1 MKFNYPSLLKA
12 ALITIAVSVF
22 GYGTTHAQKRILIF
36 TKTAGYH
43 HASIPVGVDAI
54 MKLGKENSFLV
65 DTTSDA
71 AKIVESNLK
80 KYSALVFLS
89 TTGSLLNNVEQAD
102 LERYI
107 QAGGGF
113 VGIHAAADAEYD
125 WHWYGRMVGAYFLSH
140 PAQQEAVINV
150 VDKND
155 PSTKMLPAQWKRK
168 DEWYNYKN
176 ISPDLHVLLTIDEKS
191 YTGGKNGDFHP
202 MAWYHNFEG
211 GRVWYT
217 ELGHTDESYSD
228 PLYLQ
233 HILGGIK
240 YAIGTKP
247 LDYAQVKA
255 QRVPSQNRFTKVQLV
270 TGYFYEPT
278 EMTILP
284 NLDILVVQ
292 RRGGIALYNHTTKTI
307 KQVGFLDVYAKTITP
322 KGKGVN
328 AEEGVLGLQADPDFA
343 TNHYVY
349 IYYSPTD
356 TVCNRLSRFTLTGDT
371 ILNSSEKVI
380 LSIPTQREICCHTGG
395 SIAFG
400 KDHTLYLSAGDNTTP
415 FDEPGKGYNTHAFA
429 PLDDRPGHIQFD
441 DRRSAGNTNDLR
453 GKILRIVINKDGSY
467 TIPEGNLFK
476 QGTPLTKPEI
486 YVMGDR
492 NPYRISVDKKNSF
505 LYWGEV
511 GPDANNDSLETRGP
525 KGYDE
530 VNQARQAGNFGWP
543 YFVGPNLAY
552 HEYNYDTGVPGIQFD
567 PAHPVNNSRNNTG
580 LKDLPP
586 AQPAF
591 IWYPYGESKEFPQ
604 VGSGGRT
611 AMAGPVFYADMYNGK
626 SGGIPNYY
634 DKKLF
639 IYDWVRGWIKAVT
652 MLPNGDYDSMEP
664 FMDSTKFNAPVDME
678 MGPDGKMYV
687 LEYGN
692 GWFHKNPD
700 AGLARIDFNDGNR
713 PPEVTAVTQGKSAKG
728 ASPLSV
734 YMQVAAAD
742 PENDK
747 MTYTWNLGNGVRRK
761 TLVPYIRYTYL
772 KKGIYS
778 VSVDAIDNKGAMSNI
793 KAVNVSPGMA
803 VVALSPALIA
813 KQKQWDAGKTL
824 MLSLDC
830 KGCHKVD
837 EKSVGPAFT
846 DVSKR
851 YENTIATVD
860 KLSKKIMTGGTG
872 VWGDVTMPAHP
883 ALKPEQTKLIL
894 NWIFSLSGKGK

>member
-1 MKFNYPSLLKA
+1 MKFYRPHLLKIA
-12 ALITIAVSVF
+12 FTILVISALSVSMSF
-22 GYGTTHAQKRILIF
+22 AQKKILIF

-43 HASIPVGVDAI
+43 HASIPAGVDAI
-54 MKLGKENSFLV
+54 MKLGKENNFLV

-80 KYSALVFLS
+80 NYSALVFLS
-89 TTGSLLNNVEQAD
+89 TTGYLLNNVEQAD

-113 VGIHAAADAEYD
+113 VGIHAATDAEYD
-125 WHWYGRMVGAYFLSH
+125 WHWYNRMIGAYFLSH

-168 DEWYNYKN
+168 DEWYNFKN
-176 ISPDLHVLLTIDEKS
+176 ISNDIHVLLTIDEKS

-217 ELGHTDESYSD
+217 ELGHTEESYSD

-247 LDYAQVKA
+247 LNYALARA
-255 QRVPSQNRFTKVQLV
+255 QRVPDENRFTKTQLV
-270 TGYFYEPT
+270 TGFFYEPT

-292 RRGGIALYNHTTKTI
+292 RRGGIALYNHVTKTI
-307 KQVGFLDVYAKTITP
+307 KQVGQLDVYCVTKVA
-322 KGKGVN
+322 KGVN
-328 AEEGVLGLQADPDFA
+328 AEEGLLGVQADPDFA

-349 IYYSPTD
+349 MYYSPTD
-356 TVCNRLSRFTLTGDT
+356 TVCNRLSRFTFNGDT

-380 LSIPTQREICCHTGG
+380 LSVPTQREICCHTGG

-400 KDHTLYLSAGDNTTP
+400 KDHTLYLSTGDNSTP
-415 FDEPGKGYNTHAFA
+415 FDEPGPGYNTHAFA
-429 PLDDRPGHIQFD
+429 PLDDRPGYKQYD
-441 DRRSAGNTNDLR
+441 SRRSAGNTNDLR
-453 GKILRIVINKDGSY
+453 GKILRIIINKDGSY

-476 QGTPLTKPEI
+476 PGQELTKPEI

-492 NPYRISVDKKNSF
+492 NPYRISVDKKTSF

-511 GPDANNDSLETRGP
+511 GPDANEDSLGTRGP
-525 KGYDE
+525 RGYDE
-530 VNQARQAGNFGWP
+530 VNQARTAGNFGWP
-543 YFVGPNLAY
+543 YFVGPNLPY

-567 PAHPVNNSRNNTG
+567 PMHPVNNSKNNTG

-586 AQPAF
+586 AQSAY
-591 IWYPYGESKEFPQ
+591 IWYPYAASPEFPQ
-604 VGSGGRT
+604 VGTGGRT
-611 AMAGPVFYADMYNGK
+611 AMAGPVYYADLYNGK
-626 SGGIPNYY
+626 GGLPDYY

-639 IYDWVRGWIKAVT
+639 VYDWVRGWIKAVT

-664 FMDSTKFNAPVDME
+664 FVDNLKFNAPVDME
-678 MGPDGKMYV
+678 LGPDGKIYV

-700 AGLARIDFNDGNR
+700 AGLSRIDYNQGNR
-713 PPEVTAVTQGKSAKG
+713 PPEITSVTLAKVK
-728 ASPLSV
+728 APSPLTV
-734 YMQVAAAD
+734 LVKVAATD

-747 MTYTWNLGNGVRRK
+747 ITYTWNMGNGARK
-761 TLVPYIRYTYL
+761 VTTLPFIRYTYL
-772 KKGIYS
+772 KKGTYS
-778 VSVDAIDNKGAMSNI
+778 VSVVAKDINGNASLV
-793 KAVNVSPGMA
+793 KALSISPGITT
-803 VVALSPALIA
+803 LPLTPQQIA
-813 KQKQWDAGKTL
+813 QQKQIQAGKDL
-824 MLSLDC
+824 YLSLDC
-830 KGCHKVD
+830 KACHKPD

-846 DVSKR
+846 DVAKR
-851 YENTIATVD
+851 YPNTPANQD
-860 KLSKKIMTGGTG
+860 KLSKKIITGGTG
-872 VWGDVTMPAHP
+872 NWGDVVMPAHP
-883 ALKPEQTKLIL
+883 ALKPEQAKLIL
-894 NWIFSLSGKGK
+894 NWIFSLSAKK